1 MINIMIADN
10 RAVIREGLKNLV
22 EFDENIQVVAE
33 AGDGNECV
41 NNLLMVNPDVLLF
54 DINMLEI
61 NGVEFLEPIC
71 KREKRP
77 KILILTVY
85 NELEHLIKSID
96 MGVDGYIFK
105 NSNSKELIN
114 AIKDVYNGSKFVQP
128 SFFSFLNSKYIVSNI
143 DDDKIRLLSEREIE
157 LLKLIVFGLTNK
169 EISGKLFISECTVKN
184 HLSNIF
190 KKIDCAD
197 RTQAAV
203 FCIRN
208 RLVDI
213 NDI

>member
-10 RAVIREGLKNLV
+10 RAAIREGLKSLI
-22 EFDENIQVVAE
+22 EFDENIQVIAE

-54 DINMLEI
+54 DINMLEV
-61 NGVEFLEPIC
+61 NGVELLEPIC
-71 KREKRP
+71 KRKKRP
-77 KILILTVY
+77 KILILTMH
-85 NELEHLIKSID
+85 NEMEYLIKAID
-96 MGVDGYIFK
+96 IGIDGYILK
-105 NSNSKELIN
+105 DSNSQELIR
-114 AIKDVYNGSKFVQP
+114 AIKYVYNGDRFVQP
-128 SFFSFLNSKYIVSNI
+128 SFISFLNSKYIVGDI
-143 DDDKIRLLSEREIE
+143 DNDKIRLLSERELE
-157 LLKLIVFGLTNK
+157 LLKLIVSGFTNK
-169 EISGKLFISECTVKN
+169 EISVKLYISECTVKN

-197 RTQAAV
+197 RTQAAI